1 MEAVARDEPTAENIA
16 RMADVPPETV
26 VGTALQGW
34 LGSPEHRANLLSR
47 RFDRVGIGVAGCPG
61 DAVVI
66 TADFA
71 GPTAAERHAGPGPG
85 AARRPRRR
93 WTWARPGR
101 VAERRREGRTAPRAP
116 STVRP
121 RPGAGDPRT
130 GGTGLDAGSA
140 LGPPHGQSRAP
151 AGGRP

>member
-1 MEAVARDEPTAENIA
+1 VAKDEPTAENVA
-16 RMADVPPETV
+16 RMDAVPPEAL

-34 LGSPEHRANLLSR
+34 MDSPVHRANLLSR
-47 RFDRVGIGVAGCPG
+47 RFERVGIGVAGCPG

-71 GPTAAERHAGPGPG
+71 GPTTAELHANRTPA

-93 WTWARPGR
+93 WAWTRPGR
-101 VAERRREGRTAPRAP
+101 VAERRREGSTAPRAP
-116 STVRP
+116 STVRA

-130 GGTGLDAGSA
+130 GGMGLDAGWA
-140 LGPPHGQSRAP
+140 LGPPHERSEAP
-151 AGGRP
+151 AG